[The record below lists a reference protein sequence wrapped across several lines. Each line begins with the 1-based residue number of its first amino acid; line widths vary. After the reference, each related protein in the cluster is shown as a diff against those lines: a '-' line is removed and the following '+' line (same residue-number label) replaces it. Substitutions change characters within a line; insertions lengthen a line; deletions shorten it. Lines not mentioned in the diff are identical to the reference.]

1 MLVRSR
7 GPVELVEESGRCAFA
22 LGPERSIHTILGG
35 GRSSRVAQR
44 HSMLVWRTIG
54 DSFGQAITSCWP
66 MLGQYEHI
74 SINVID
80 QCKSRIVVSHQA
92 TAVAE
97 HGGNREAAQ
106 YVERTNAAH
115 PERASS

>member
-1 MLVRSR
+1 
-7 GPVELVEESGRCAFA
+7 
-22 LGPERSIHTILGG
+22 
-35 GRSSRVAQR
+35 
-44 HSMLVWRTIG
+44 
-54 DSFGQAITSCWP
+54 

-80 QCKSRIVVSHQA
+80 QCESRIVPFHSQA
-92 TAVAE
+92 AADN
-97 HGGNREAAQ
+97 GGNREAAQ